1 MLKTRKRSFSP
12 SAAQRICDG
21 IFDYLSCVLLSL
33 GVLFALNS
41 QFPIRMSVPFILS
54 AVLMFLA
61 VMFFITVNPM
71 IFAAASGV
79 IGIFL
84 SLYITLSVKWSV
96 FFRDVSGI
104 AGWWFA
110 GMDPDGEFYSAKGF
124 DAVFFTVTLGIAL
137 IAFITVKVIK
147 KSAVPTV
154 AFGLSTVILCAL
166 SDRKSCNISLLFYLA
181 GALSLICRDHFF
193 GKRIFS
199 SRNKRR
205 VLGSQVLFCAVS
217 LILSSAIA
225 LSAVL
230 GMPENMLRHHKRGAA
245 DKVAD
250 FQSKTG
256 IYTAPQKEFK
266 TATLHELGLSPD
278 ESRIGGNLEPAED
291 YAIAEVITDTDRPML
306 FKTAVFD
313 EFNGSRWTSSESRAY
328 RIDGKYKNKSENY
341 FYSKAFKENNSGSE
355 FKTHKMKVKLLSPQN
370 GLYTADKAENFK
382 ELTKTEN
389 PLLFNEHSEIFSFF
403 GENEGYEYSF
413 DTRIF
418 PAAECGNA
426 EKESIELINSVSNGY
441 DDKLYTDD
449 FVRHYTKLPKY
460 WSKTLLEYALTV
472 KNEGLSNY
480 ETVLDFCAL
489 LSPYNDF
496 TYSESPG
503 DIKESV
509 SPCDQILI
517 NKSGYST
524 LYATALCL
532 MARACNIPSRLAA
545 GYKSTPLGGGNHTL
559 ENRGRY
565 AWAECYFKGIGWISF
580 DPFAGADTA
589 SGKTNIGFKRL
600 DSQQIK
606 EAEKSYTEFL
616 DSDTLPDENN
626 NGNKKI
632 SLLSF
637 FAVSLGGLILFI
649 VFLMLLKFY
658 LAKRFFDEQR
668 IEKRYSLNSAKA
680 VFYIS
685 DIKTMLET
693 LINKKNNA
701 LTLSELSCLA
711 GNEELKEL
719 CAPAAKI
726 FDSVLYGE
734 KEPQNSDIEKIK
746 EIRAQLEKRLKLNFG
761 GARYFKERILLAN
774 FTCKKAD
781 DIEKSNKK

>member
-12 SAAQRICDG
+12 SSAQRVCDG

-33 GVLFALNS
+33 GVLFVLNS

-54 AVLMFLA
+54 SVPVFLA
-61 VMFFITVNPM
+61 VMFLITVKPI
-71 IFAAASGV
+71 IFAATTGA
-79 IGIFL
+79 IIIFI
-84 SLYITLSVKWSV
+84 SLYITLALKWSV
-96 FFRDVSGI
+96 FFSNVSGI
-104 AGWWFA
+104 IGWWFG
-110 GMDPDGEFYSAKGF
+110 GMDPDGEFYSVKGF

-147 KSAVPTV
+147 KSAVPTFI
-154 AFGLSTVILCAL
+154 FGLSTVLLCVL
-166 SDRKSCNISLLFYLA
+166 SDRKSCNVSLLFYLA
-181 GALSLICRDHFF
+181 GSLSLICRDYIS
-193 GKRIFS
+193 GKSILS
-199 SRNKRR
+199 SRNKRK

-217 LILSSAIA
+217 LILSFAIA
-225 LSAVL
+225 LSAVW
-230 GMPENMLRHHKRGAA
+230 GMPENMLRHHKRKAA

-250 FQSKTG
+250 FQSETG

-291 YAIAEVITDTDRPML
+291 YTIAEVSTDTDRPIL

-313 EFNGSRWTSSESRAY
+313 EFNGSKWTSGESRSY

-341 FYSKAFKENNSGSE
+341 FYSKAFKENKSGFE
-355 FKTHKMKVKLLSPQN
+355 FKTHNMKVKLLSPQK

-389 PLLFNEHSEIFSFF
+389 PLLFNEYSEIFSFF

-418 PAAECGNA
+418 PSAECGNVG
-426 EKESIELINSVSNGY
+426 KESIDLINSVSNGY
-441 DDKLYTDD
+441 DDKFYTDD
-449 FVRHYTKLPKY
+449 FVMRYTKLPKY

-480 ETVLDFCAL
+480 ETVLNFCAL

-503 DIKESV
+503 DIKESI

-545 GYKSTPLGGGNHTL
+545 GYKSTPIGCGNHAL
-559 ENRGRY
+559 ESRGRY

-616 DSDTLPDENN
+616 VSDTLPDENN

-637 FAVSLGGLILFI
+637 LLISLSSLILFI
-649 VFLMLLKFY
+649 AFIVLLKFY
-658 LAKRFFDEQR
+658 LAKRFFDEKR
-668 IEKRYSLNSAKA
+668 IEKRYSSNSAKA

-685 DIKTMLET
+685 DIKTMLEI

-701 LTLSELSCLA
+701 LTLSEMSCLA

-719 CAPAAKI
+719 CAPAAQI
-726 FDSVLYGE
+726 FDSVIYGGI
-734 KEPQNSDIEKIK
+734 EPQNSDIEKIK
-746 EIRAQLEKRLKLNFG
+746 EIRAQLEKRLKSKFG
-761 GARYFKERILLAN
+761 GAQYFKERILFSNLS
-774 FTCKKAD
+774 CKKAD
-781 DIEKSNKK
+781 NIEKSNKK